1 MKLECVFK
9 VDQLLE
15 ELGMDVLDALDA
27 LVVDLRLQV
36 LLRDLLA

>member
-1 MKLECVFK
+1 MKLECVLE

>member
-1 MKLECVFK
+1 MKLECVFE
-9 VDQLLE
+9 VDQLLK